1 MMYGK
6 PIRILGTGKYVPQI
20 VPSEVLESKYGLP
33 EGWSETH
40 SGVRSRYHVGK
51 ESSAEMGAK
60 ALEMAMEMAGVSLPD
75 LDLIISGSAS
85 FDYPLPHQ
93 SSAIKREMKDGLN
106 CQVPTMDV
114 GSSCLSFLS
123 AFEVAA
129 SLLNGQSYRKI
140 AIVSSEIASKGIN
153 PDNWETLTLFGDGA
167 AACILGFE
175 AEGDSRFYMAV
186 QRTYS
191 EGFFDSIIKGGGNKH
206 FFKDY
211 PYDPALHSFGMHGKN
226 LLRLALKTLPEFLQ
240 DFFAGMPISVAQIDC
255 IIPHQASKSGIGLL
269 QQIVPELSD
278 KVKQNLLT
286 HGNCIAA
293 SIPILLHDLIHSG
306 EIKRGYHCFFI
317 GTAAGVSVGGM
328 LIKY

>member
-6 PIRILGTGKYVPQI
+6 PIKILGTGKYVPQA
-20 VPSEVLESKYGLP
+20 VPSEVLERKYGLP
-33 EGWSETH
+33 DGWSETH
-40 SGVRSRYHVGK
+40 SGVKSRHHVDT
-51 ESSAEMGAK
+51 ESNAEMGAR
-60 ALEMAMEMAGVSLPD
+60 ALEMALVTAELAIHE
-75 LDLIISGSAS
+75 LDLIISASAS

-93 SSAIKREMKDGLN
+93 SSAIKRELKAGLN
-106 CQVPTMDV
+106 CDVPTMDV

-123 AFEVAA
+123 AYEVAA
-129 SLLNGQSYRKI
+129 SLLDGQSYKRI
-140 AIVSSEIASKGIN
+140 GIVSSEVSSKGIN

-175 AEGDSRFYMAV
+175 PDGDSRFYKAV
-186 QRTYS
+186 QKTYS
-191 EGFFDSIIKGGGNKH
+191 EGFYDSMIKGGGNKH
-206 FFKDY
+206 FLKDY
-211 PYDPALHSFGMHGKN
+211 PYEPALHSFGMNGKN
-226 LLRLALKTLPEFLQ
+226 LLRLALKTLPRFLQ
-240 DFFAGMPISVAQIDC
+240 DFFAGSPISIEQIDC

-293 SIPILLHDLIHSG
+293 SIPMLLHDLIQSG
-306 EIKRGYHCFFI
+306 EIKRGYHYFFI

>member
-6 PIRILGTGKYVPQI
+6 PIRILGTGKYVPKT
-20 VPSEVLESKYGLP
+20 VTSEVLERKYGLP

-40 SGVRSRYHVGK
+40 SGVKSRHHVGT
-51 ESSAEMGAK
+51 ESNAEMGAR
-60 ALEMAMEMAGVSLPD
+60 ALEMALQIAGAELHE
-75 LDLIISGSAS
+75 LDLIVSASAS

-93 SSAIKREMKDGLN
+93 SSAIKRELEAGLN
-106 CQVPTMDV
+106 CQVPTMDL

-129 SLLNGQSYRKI
+129 SLLDGQSYKKI

-153 PDNWETLTLFGDGA
+153 PENWETLTLFGDGA
-167 AACILGFE
+167 AACILGFDPD
-175 AEGDSRFYMAV
+175 GDSRFYKAV
-186 QRTYS
+186 QKTYS
-191 EGFFDSIIKGGGNKH
+191 EGFYDSMIKGGGNKH

-211 PYDPALHSFGMHGKN
+211 PYDPALHSFGMNGKN
-226 LLRLALKTLPEFLQ
+226 LLRLALKTLPGFLQ

-269 QQIVPELSD
+269 QQLVPDLSG
-278 KVKQNLLT
+278 KVKQNLST

-293 SIPILLHDLIHSG
+293 SIPMLLHDLIHSG
-306 EIKRGYHCFFI
+306 EIKRGHQCFFI
-317 GTAAGVSVGGM
+317 GTAAGFSVGGM
-328 LIKY
+328 LIRF